1 MNEFD
6 KQLYETMSFLNV
18 CLKQDP
24 VMSEHISPY
33 GRYFEIGYD
42 IFNGEQATLNSI
54 SSQIERLLRWRREDH
69 QNEYFFQGRG

>member
-24 VMSEHISPY
+24 VMSKYISLQ
-33 GRYFEIGYD
+33 GLYFEVGCD
-42 IFNGEQATLNSI
+42 IFDGAQATLNSV
-54 SSQIERLLRWRREDH
+54 SSQIERLLRWRRGDH
-69 QNEYFFQGRG
+69 QNAYLFKTR